1 MLTWEEGLSSQA
13 EFLYKI
19 TQFVNT
25 VNCTVNTNKNIE
37 YYNIPA
43 AFDIETSSFYLNG
56 EKRACMYIWQF
67 GIYSWVTSG
76 RTWDEFIHFID
87 LLKLA
92 LGICPQLKLLVY
104 VHNLPYEFQW
114 IRKHFEWDKVFL
126 LDDRKPV
133 YCDYGG
139 LEFRCSLKLAGGR
152 SLDAVAKDLQKYKV
166 RKLVGNLDYQLIRTP
181 LTPLSEKEL
190 KYCENDIRVILSY
203 IMEKIEQ
210 DGDITK
216 IPLTNT
222 GYVRQ
227 YCRKACYKSWKRYRS
242 LMNQLTITP
251 DEYSQLK
258 RAFQGGFTHASVI
271 KVDKIISQVGS
282 HDLRSSYPAAMVLER
297 FPMSKAILVEGE
309 LSQEEIETLFLTKAC
324 LFDIEIWGLY
334 PKIHYEHI
342 LSKSK
347 CSIVE
352 GYVVDNGR
360 LSFSEH
366 IKTTMTEQDYFSL
379 SRFYEWD
386 RIAISNLRVY
396 EKEYLPKP
404 FVESILTLFEDK
416 TKLKGVSGEE
426 LNYMISKNMINAAY
440 GMIVTDPVRDEIVYS
455 DDEFH
460 STKAD
465 ISEAIERYNKN
476 IRRFLFYPWGVWVTA
491 YARANLMSSI
501 VAMGEDYIYS
511 DTDSNKCLNPGN
523 HEDYFITYN
532 SQVKDKIIRSSQHF
546 HIPIERYMPKTIKG
560 KEQIIGT
567 WADEGIYSSFKTL
580 GAKRYLVSK
589 HHVEKPF
596 DDNELTVELEWEEFE
611 LTVAGVSKRKAM
623 AFLKG
628 TGKPFEAFTTGL
640 VVPEEY
646 SGRLLSTYI
655 DEETEGDI
663 VDYTGRPYHFHELSS
678 IHMEPTDYSLDR
690 AEEFTDYLKG
700 VVDISE

>member
-1 MLTWEEGLSSQA
+1 MLTWEEGLLSQA
-13 EFLYKI
+13 DFILKVN
-19 TQFVNT
+19 QFVNT
-25 VNCTVNTNKNIE
+25 VNCTVNTNKNIL

-67 GIYSWVTSG
+67 GIQSWVTSG
-76 RTWDEFIHFID
+76 RTWDEFVNFIE

-92 LGICPQLKLLVY
+92 LGVSSKLKLLVY

-114 IRKHFEWDKVFL
+114 IRKHFNWDKVFL
-126 LDDRKPV
+126 LDERKPV

-152 SLDAVAKDLQKYKV
+152 SLENVAKDLQKYKV

-181 LTPLSEKEL
+181 ATPLSSKEL

-203 IMEKIEQ
+203 IQEKIEQ

-222 GYVRQ
+222 GYVRN
-227 YCRKACYKSWKRYRS
+227 YCRKACYRRWRSYRA
-242 LMNQLTITP
+242 LMSQLIISP

-258 RAFQGGFTHASVI
+258 RAFQGGFTHASSI
-271 KVDKIISQVGS
+271 KVDRIWNDVGS
-282 HDLRSSYPAAMVLER
+282 HDLRSSYPAAMVLEK
-297 FPMSKAILVEGE
+297 FPMSKSILIEGE
-309 LSQEEIETLFLTKAC
+309 LSQDELESIFLTKAC
-324 LFDIEIWGLY
+324 LFDIEIWGLH

-342 LSKSK
+342 LSESK
-347 CSIVE
+347 CFVLE

-366 IKTTMTEQDYFSL
+366 IKTTMTEQDYFSM

-386 RIAISNLRVY
+386 RIAISNMRVY

-404 FVESILTLFEDK
+404 FVNAILKLFSDK
-416 TKLKGVSGEE
+416 TKLKGVDGEE

-440 GMIVTDPVRDEIVYS
+440 GMIVTDPVRDELEYS
-455 DDEFH
+455 HDTFH
-460 STKAD
+460 KVPANVE
-465 ISEAIERYNKN
+465 EAIERYNKN

-511 DTDSNKCLNPGN
+511 DTDSNKCLRPER
-523 HEDYFITYN
+523 HQQYFDTYN
-532 SQVKDKIIRSSQHF
+532 SQVKEKIVRSSHHF
-546 HIPIERYMPKTIKG
+546 SIPIDNYMPKTVKG

-567 WADEGIYSSFKTL
+567 WADEGIYKRFKTL
-580 GAKRYLVSK
+580 GAKRYMVSRNRYK
-589 HHVEKPF
+589 HF
-596 DDNELTVELEWEEFE
+596 IDNGLEVVLELEDYE
-611 LTVAGVSKRKAM
+611 LTVAGVNKKKAM
-623 AFLKG
+623 AFIKTKG
-628 TGKPFEAFTTGL
+628 DPFKAFEINL

-663 VDYTGRPYHFHELSS
+663 VDYTGVPYHFHELSS

-690 AEEFTDYLKG
+690 SDAFCDYLKG

>member
-1 MLTWEEGLSSQA
+1 MLTWEKGLLSQND
-13 EFLYKI
+13 FLIEVNK
-19 TQFVNT
+19 FVNI
-25 VNCTVNTNKNIE
+25 VNCTVNTNKNVM

-67 GIYSWVTSG
+67 GIESWVTTG
-76 RTWDEFIHFID
+76 RTWDEFINFIK

-92 LGICPQLKLLVY
+92 LGISPQLKLLVY

-114 IRKHFEWDKVFL
+114 MRKYFTWDKVFL
-126 LDDRKPV
+126 LDERKPV

-152 SLDAVAKDLQKYKV
+152 SLDNVAKDLQKYKV

-181 LTPLSEKEL
+181 ATTLSEKEL
-190 KYCENDIRVILSY
+190 EYCENDIRVILSY
-203 IMEKIEQ
+203 IQEKIEQ

-222 GYVRQ
+222 GYVRN
-227 YCRKACYKSWKRYRS
+227 YCRKACYRKWTKYRALIS
-242 LMNQLTITP
+242 QLTISP

-258 RAFQGGFTHASVI
+258 RAFQGGFTHASSI
-271 KVDKIISQVGS
+271 KVDRVFESVGS
-282 HDLRSSYPAAMVLER
+282 HDLRSSYPAAMVLEK
-297 FPMSKAILVEGE
+297 FPMSKAVLIDSK
-309 LSQEEIETLFLTKAC
+309 LSQEELEKLFLVKAC

-342 LSKSK
+342 LSESK
-347 CSIVE
+347 CFVCE

-366 IKTTMTEQDYFSL
+366 IKTTMTEQDYFSM

-386 RIAISNLRVY
+386 KIAISNLRVY

-404 FVESILTLFEDK
+404 LVNAILKLFSDK
-416 TKLKGVSGEE
+416 TKLKGVDGEE
-426 LNYMISKNMINAAY
+426 LNYTISKNMINASY
-440 GMIVTDPVRDEIVYS
+440 GMIVTDPVRDELEYS
-455 DDEFH
+455 GDEFH
-460 STKAD
+460 KVPANVE
-465 ISEAIERYNKN
+465 EAIEKYNKN

-501 VAMGEDYIYS
+501 VSMGEDYIYS
-511 DTDSNKCLNPGN
+511 DTDSNKCLHPEN
-523 HEDYFITYN
+523 HQQYFDIYN
-532 SQVKDKIIRSSQHF
+532 SQVKEKIIRSSGHF
-546 HIPIERYMPKTIKG
+546 SIPIENYMPKTVKG

-567 WADEGIYSSFKTL
+567 WADEGIYTRFKTL
-580 GAKRYLVSK
+580 GAKRYMVSK
-589 HHVEKPF
+589 IHRERFV
-596 DDNELTVELEWEEFE
+596 DNGLDVFVEWEEYE
-611 LTVAGVSKRKAM
+611 LTVAGVNKKKAT
-623 AFLKG
+623 AFLK
-628 TGKPFEAFTTGL
+628 TTGDPFKNFKIDL
-640 VVPEEY
+640 IVPDAY
-646 SGRLLSTYI
+646 SGRLLLTYI

-663 VDYTGRPYHFHELSS
+663 VDYTGIPYHFHELSS

-690 AEEFTDYLKG
+690 SDAFCDYLKG

>member
-1 MLTWEEGLSSQA
+1 MFSWEEGLLPQA
-13 EFLYKI
+13 EFIVKI
-19 TQFVNT
+19 NHFVNT

-43 AFDIETSSFYLNG
+43 AFDIETSSFYING

-76 RTWDEFIHFID
+76 RTWDEFINFIEA
-87 LLKLA
+87 LKLA
-92 LGICPQLKLLVY
+92 LGICPTLKLLVY

-114 IRKHFEWDKVFL
+114 MRKYFVWDKVFL
-126 LDDRKPV
+126 LDERKPV

-152 SLDAVAKDLQKYKV
+152 SLDNVAKDLQKYKI

-181 LTPLSEKEL
+181 LTQLSEKEL

-227 YCRKACYKSWKRYRS
+227 YCRKACYKSWKRYRA
-242 LMNQLTITP
+242 LMNELTISP

-258 RAFQGGFTHASVI
+258 RAFQGGFTHASAI
-271 KVDKIISQVGS
+271 RVDSKIENVGS
-282 HDLRSSYPAAMVLER
+282 HDLRSSYPAAMVLEK

-309 LSQEEIETLFLTKAC
+309 LSQEELEALFLSKAC

-347 CSIVE
+347 CFLLE
-352 GYVVDNGR
+352 GYVADNGR
-360 LSFSEH
+360 LSFADH

-386 RIAISNLRVY
+386 RIAISNLRIY
-396 EKEYLPKP
+396 DKEYLPRP
-404 FVESILTLFEDK
+404 FVKSLLDLFSDK
-416 TKLKGVSGEE
+416 TKLKGVEGKE
-426 LNYMISKNMINAAY
+426 LDYMISKNMINAAY
-440 GMIVTDPVRDEIVYS
+440 GMIVTDPVRDELEYS
-455 DDEFH
+455 NDNFH
-460 STKAD
+460 TTKAD
-465 ISEAIERYNKN
+465 IEEAINRYNKN

-501 VAMGEDYIYS
+501 VSMGEDYIYS
-511 DTDSNKCLNPGN
+511 DTDSNKCLHPEV
-523 HEDYFITYN
+523 HTEYFQTYN
-532 SQVKDKIIRSSQHF
+532 SQVRDKILSSSKHF
-546 HIPIERYMPKTIKG
+546 SIPLESYMPKTIKG

-567 WADEGIYSSFKTL
+567 WADEGIYDSFKTL
-580 GAKRYLVSK
+580 GAKRYLVSRRRTK
-589 HHVEKPF
+589 QFV
-596 DDNELTVELEWEEFE
+596 DDDIDVVLTWTDYE
-611 LTVAGVSKRKAM
+611 LTVAGVNKRKAM
-623 AFLKG
+623 AFLKK
-628 TGKPFEAFTTGL
+628 TGDPFKAFKIEL

-655 DEETEGDI
+655 DEETEGDV
-663 VDYTGRPYHFHELSS
+663 VDYTGIPYHFHELSS
-678 IHMEPTDYSLDR
+678 IHMEPTNYSLDR
-690 AEEFTDYLKG
+690 SEEFRDYLKG

>member
-1 MLTWEEGLSSQA
+1 MFSWEEGLLSQA
-13 EFLYKI
+13 EFIIKVN
-19 TQFVNT
+19 QFVNT
-25 VNCTVNTNKNIE
+25 VNCIVNTNKNIL

-67 GIYSWVTSG
+67 GIQSWVTSG
-76 RTWDEFIHFID
+76 RTWDELTSFIE

-92 LGICPQLKLLVY
+92 LGISPKLKLLVY

-114 IRKHFEWDKVFL
+114 IRKHFHWDKVFL
-126 LDDRKPV
+126 LDERKPV

-139 LEFRCSLKLAGGR
+139 IEFRCSLKLAGGR
-152 SLDAVAKDLQKYKV
+152 SLDNVAKDLQKYKV

-181 LTPLSEKEL
+181 ATHLSREEL

-203 IMEKIEQ
+203 IQEKIEQ

-222 GYVRQ
+222 GYVRN
-227 YCRKACYKSWKRYRS
+227 YCRKACYKRWRSYRA
-242 LMNQLTITP
+242 LMSQLTISP

-258 RAFQGGFTHASVI
+258 RAFQGGFTHASSI
-271 KVDKIISQVGS
+271 KVDKIWEDVGS
-282 HDLRSSYPAAMVLER
+282 HDLRSSYPAAMVLEK
-297 FPMSKAILVEGE
+297 FPMSKSILIEEE
-309 LSQEEIETLFLTKAC
+309 LSQGELESLFLIKAC

-347 CSIVE
+347 CFVLE

-366 IKTTMTEQDYFSL
+366 IKTTMTEQDYFSML
-379 SRFYEWD
+379 RFYEWD
-386 RIAISNLRVY
+386 KIVISNLRIY
-396 EKEYLPKP
+396 EKDYLPKP
-404 FVESILTLFEDK
+404 FVSAILKLFSDK
-416 TKLKGVSGEE
+416 TQLKGVGGEE

-440 GMIVTDPVRDEIVYS
+440 GMIVTDPVRDELEYS
-455 DDEFH
+455 CDAFNKIPANID
-460 STKAD
+460 
-465 ISEAIERYNKN
+465 EAIERYNRN

-501 VAMGEDYIYS
+501 VSIGEDYIYS
-511 DTDSNKCLNPGN
+511 DTDSNKCLHPEN
-523 HEDYFITYN
+523 HQQYFDTYN
-532 SQVKDKIIRSSQHF
+532 SQVKEKIVRSSRHF
-546 HIPIERYMPKTIKG
+546 SIPIENYMPKTVNG

-567 WADEGIYSSFKTL
+567 WADEGIYKRFKTL
-580 GAKRYLVSK
+580 GAKRYMVSK
-589 HHVEKPF
+589 NHSEHFV
-596 DDNELTVELEWEEFE
+596 DNGLEVVLEWDEYE
-611 LTVAGVSKRKAM
+611 LTVAGVNKKKAM
-623 AFLKG
+623 AFIKTQG
-628 TGKPFEAFTTGL
+628 DPFNAFKINL
-640 VVPEEY
+640 VVNEEY

-663 VDYTGRPYHFHELSS
+663 VDYTGIPYHFHELSS

-690 AEEFTDYLKG
+690 SDEFCDYLKG